1 MKADNGLRI
10 VFMGTPAY
18 AEPVLASL
26 LDADYEVAGVYTR
39 PDTRAGRGKQLAP
52 SSVKAFALDRGLA
65 VFQPSSLRRDENTY
79 GELASISPDLIV
91 VAAYGLFL
99 PTKIL
104 NLPRLGCLNVHPS
117 LLPRYRGASPVASAV
132 VNGDDII
139 GVTILQ
145 IDEGMDSGPIVA
157 QRDTPI
163 EENETAGELTTRLF
177 EMGAD
182 LLLEVLPR
190 WQRGEIQPQPQ
201 DDSQATITRRLSKND
216 GRIDWDQPAG
226 FIVRQVRAYD
236 PWPGSF
242 TFSHGKLLKIVDAD
256 STAPTTPPSASPGQV
271 VALGKGIGV
280 VAGDGTVVLKVVQLE
295 GRRAV
300 TIREFAQGHR
310 DFIGTIL
317 GAS

>member
-1 MKADNGLRI
+1 
-10 VFMGTPAY
+10 MGTPAY
-18 AEPVLASL
+18 AVPVLASL
-26 LDADYEVAGVYTR
+26 LDAGYEIVSVYTR

-52 SSVKAFALDRGLA
+52 PPVKTFSQDRGLA
-65 VFQPSSLRRDENTY
+65 VFQPPSLRRDENTY

-99 PTKIL
+99 PTEIL

-132 VNGDDII
+132 VNGDDIT

-145 IDEGMDSGPIVA
+145 VDEGMDSGPIVA
-157 QRDTPI
+157 QRDTQI

-190 WQRGEIQPQPQ
+190 WQRREIQSQPQ

-216 GRIDWDQPAG
+216 GGIDWDQPAG
-226 FIVRQVRAYD
+226 YIARQVRAYD

-242 TFSHGKLLKIVDAD
+242 TFWNGKLLKIVEAD
-256 STAPTTPPSASPGQV
+256 SSGPTAPPSVSPGQV
-271 VALGKGIGV
+271 VALGKDIGV
-280 VAGDGTVVLKVVQLE
+280 VAGNGTVVLKLVQLE

-300 TIREFAQGHR
+300 TMREFAQGHR
-310 DFIGTIL
+310 DFLGSIL